1 MNWDM
6 IGHQWAVGLLRSHI
20 LNDQVRHAYLLTG
33 SSGLGKRTLAVRFAQ
48 VLSCM
53 NPPESAEFCGDCRAC
68 RLIQEGTFPDLHIVS
83 TKEHGRTLK
92 VDQIRELQR
101 KLSLSPF
108 EGKFHIALLPQFHQA
123 TEQAANALLK
133 TLEEPPR
140 RVIMLLT
147 AESVESL
154 LPTIVSRCEVVPLRP
169 LSVSELES
177 ALAPIE
183 EVGENAN
190 LFAGLSAGRPGY
202 ALRLA
207 QDEALV
213 ALRDSRIED
222 LVNVIGFNRIDRFS
236 FIEKWDKSLRRKF
249 DKLDDRRLE
258 CIAVIELWLSFWR
271 DVMLSTY
278 KVREPESNPDK
289 GSEIDALSEGISK
302 AEIVEA
308 IQALE
313 RSEEAIRRNAN
324 LRLALETLMIEL
336 PYLNMELT
344 SA

>member
-1 MNWDM
+1 
-6 IGHQWAVGLLRSHI
+6 
-20 LNDQVRHAYLLTG
+20 
-33 SSGLGKRTLAVRFAQ
+33 
-48 VLSCM
+48 
-53 NPPESAEFCGDCRAC
+53 
-68 RLIQEGTFPDLHIVS
+68 
-83 TKEHGRTLK
+83 
-92 VDQIRELQR
+92 
-101 KLSLSPF
+101 
-108 EGKFHIALLPQFHQA
+108 
-123 TEQAANALLK
+123 
-133 TLEEPPR
+133 
-140 RVIMLLT
+140 MLLT

-169 LSVSELES
+169 LSVSELER
-177 ALAPIE
+177 ALAPIG

-207 QDEALV
+207 QDEALL
-213 ALRDSRIED
+213 ALRESGIND
-222 LVNVIGFNRIDRFS
+222 LVNVIGFNLIDRFG

-258 CIAVIELWLSFWR
+258 CIAVLELWLSFWR

-278 KVREPESNPDK
+278 KVREPESNPDR
-289 GSEIDALSEGISK
+289 GPEIDALSEGISK
-302 AEIVEA
+302 GEIVEA

-336 PYLNMELT
+336 PTLNIELT
-344 SA
+344 SV